1 MSVAEFNFDIGVST
15 LIAVIIAVYY
25 KRRYGDE
32 IFKDKRTWVKILVLF
47 SVANLIKVMIKHL
60 ICIKTNN
67 FITIEKYI

>member
-47 SVANLIKVMIKHL
+47 SVVNLIKVMIKPL
-60 ICIKTNN
+60 IG
-67 FITIEKYI
+67 F

>member
-32 IFKDKRTWVKILVLF
+32 IFKDKCTWVKILVLV
-47 SVANLIKVMIKHL
+47 SVANLIKVMIKPL
-60 ICIKTNN
+60 IG
-67 FITIEKYI
+67 F

>member
-32 IFKDKRTWVKILVLF
+32 IFKDKHTWVKILVLV
-47 SVANLIKVMIKHL
+47 SVANLIKVIIKPL
-60 ICIKTNN
+60 IG
-67 FITIEKYI
+67 F

>member
-1 MSVAEFNFDIGVST
+1 MSVVEFNFDIAVST

-47 SVANLIKVMIKHL
+47 FVASLIKVLIKPL
-60 ICIKTNN
+60 IG
-67 FITIEKYI
+67 F

>member
-32 IFKDKRTWVKILVLF
+32 IFKDKRTWVKILVLV
-47 SVANLIKVMIKHL
+47 SVANLIKVIIKPL
-60 ICIKTNN
+60 IG
-67 FITIEKYI
+67 F

>member
-1 MSVAEFNFDIGVST
+1 MSVVEFNIDITVST

-47 SVANLIKVMIKHL
+47 SVANLIKVMIKPL
-60 ICIKTNN
+60 IG
-67 FITIEKYI
+67 F

>member
-32 IFKDKRTWVKILVLF
+32 IFKDKRTWVKILVLV
-47 SVANLIKVMIKHL
+47 SVANLIKVLIKPL
-60 ICIKTNN
+60 IG
-67 FITIEKYI
+67 F

>member
-47 SVANLIKVMIKHL
+47 SVAILIKVMIKPL
-60 ICIKTNN
+60 IG
-67 FITIEKYI
+67 F

>member
-1 MSVAEFNFDIGVST
+1 MSVAEFNFDIVVST

-47 SVANLIKVMIKHL
+47 FVANSIKVLIKPL
-60 ICIKTNN
+60 IG
-67 FITIEKYI
+67 F

>member
-32 IFKDKRTWVKILVLF
+32 IFKDKRTWVKILVLV
-47 SVANLIKVMIKHL
+47 SIANLIKVMIKPL
-60 ICIKTNN
+60 IG
-67 FITIEKYI
+67 F

>member
-47 SVANLIKVMIKHL
+47 SVANLIKVMIKPL
-60 ICIKTNN
+60 IGLALSRTLVI
-67 FITIEKYI
+67 

>member
-32 IFKDKRTWVKILVLF
+32 IFKDKRTWVKIIVLV
-47 SVANLIKVMIKHL
+47 SVANLIKVI
-60 ICIKTNN
+60 IKTLIG
-67 FITIEKYI
+67 F